1 MNRDFYEKLISEIEE
16 AIKAGDYKKADRLI
30 SAELAM
36 PYVPAEVL
44 ATLQKHKQEIAPNL
58 RVQKPVTLIEP
69 EQLESTL
76 EKGGE
81 EAAGALRS
89 LQKANIRNYLTEIN
103 ECLKS
108 SRIDHLIKV
117 LLSEMLV
124 EQKVDQ
130 TFEFRKGNETLII
143 NPSEMVTVSQQP
155 QLLKVMETLEKLL
168 PAAEKLGM
176 VIAVENAFEM
186 PNSAKEVMGLVDHF
200 GGDPAI
206 GVCYDTGHAH
216 CMESAPGKDNNKYEP
231 YFPKCWWENG
241 VIWEDH
247 ALEITCHIHDNN
259 GYGDLHGM
267 PFDGNINWRD
277 LMPRLTS
284 CPRMIDF
291 QTEIC
296 FKDGE
301 NWSGRLLAPPGGY
314 SIRRLTDTFRYLGF

>member
-1 MNRDFYEKLISEIEE
+1 MGGTTLH
-16 AIKAGDYKKADRLI
+16 DRL
-30 SAELAM
+30 SFNY
-36 PYVPAEVL
+36 PW
-44 ATLQKHKQEIAPNL
+44 
-58 RVQKPVTLIEP
+58 
-69 EQLESTL
+69 STL
-76 EKGGE
+76 SDDPQAFR
-81 EAAGALRS
+81 AAVREFLDNGVR
-89 LQKANIRNYLTEIN
+89 RFV
-103 ECLKS
+103 
-108 SRIDHLIKV
+108 IDHLFTEQLIRSREKV
-117 LLSEMLV
+117 GFLRKVCKEMEVEFCSVHGMCGDDYDLNIPVPERRPAMFRDHLRAMEVAADFGCRTYTIHVGAAFYCYKHVPLS
-124 EQKVDQ
+124 
-130 TFEFRKGNETLII
+130 TLR
-143 NPSEMVTVSQQP
+143 P
-155 QLLKVMETLEKLL
+155 LALETLEKLL

-216 CMESAPGKDNNKYEP
+216 CMESAPGKDKNKYEP

-247 ALEITCHIHDNN
+247 ALEILKDQIVTCHIHDNN

-267 PFDGNINWRD
+267 PFDGNIDWRD

-301 NWSGRLLAPPGGY
+301 NWAGRLLAPPGGY